1 MEYKDQFLGLHY
13 FVTKIIRILRHP
25 ESSSHLNSGRFPR
38 LSAFSIN
45 QIFWGSFHLKLSF
58 WLLCN
63 RKFHDV
69 LGNYKSN
76 LSSPSLRGLHQHN
89 IANKEKIGFCLLT
102 MTNATNISQ
111 SLKKNI
117 LQTTGWVFASG
128 IKPIGLSWSALPAP
142 WQSSSRWPSL
152 VSILKKRSCAV

>member
-111 SLKKNI
+111 SLKKKTFCR
-117 LQTTGWVFASG
+117 QQDEF
-128 IKPIGLSWSALPAP
+128 LP
-142 WQSSSRWPSL
+142 L
-152 VSILKKRSCAV
+152 VSNPSDSPDPPCLLLGNLRPDGLPWLVY

>member
-89 IANKEKIGFCLLT
+89 IANKQKMSFWLLI

-117 LQTTGWVFASG
+117 LQTTRWVFASG

-152 VSILKKRSCAV
+152 VSILKKDDV

>member
-89 IANKEKIGFCLLT
+89 IANKEKNGFCLLT

-111 SLKKNI
+111 SLKKKKHFADNRMSFC
-117 LQTTGWVFASG
+117 LWYQTHRTLLIRLAC
-128 IKPIGLSWSALPAP
+128 
-142 WQSSSRWPSL
+142 SL
-152 VSILKKRSCAV
+152 AIFVQMAFLG